1 MKCVCCDKEVFLKP
15 KVKAVFNEE
24 TDSLLTIKKREYL
37 YESDSFIEYDDILL
51 EKLEPQ
57 EKRIVLICDEKI
69 YINKSFCEECY
80 ISFIKDKID
89 DLIESLASFR
99 SKK

>member
-15 KVKAVFNEE
+15 KIKTIFNQE
-24 TDSLLTIKKREYL
+24 TDELLTVKKREYL
-37 YESDSFIEYDDILL
+37 HESDSFIEYDDILF

-57 EKRIVLICDEKI
+57 ERRVTLICDEKV
-69 YINKSFCEECY
+69 YITKSFCEECY

-89 DLIESLASFR
+89 EIIESLASFR